1 MITNDLKVIWE
12 IRLFVGSSGM
22 PYKFIYISVL
32 SAMVSLPTVGYA
44 DEAARDPGPES
55 ESYYSGL
62 EDLSLRRDISGINH
76 FYFVQPQVPAF
87 SGGDIASDGP
97 YADVEGG
104 SAGGY
109 ISFAAPS
116 TSTILG
122 FVPEEK
128 GDSWIDGV
136 EFSVDWRADVS
147 GGEHQDYRRIAR
159 SFAGSEID
167 RVGVRADLTAL
178 LYDETLDNSGSTAWR
193 VTGMLGSTSLSL
205 LAEDESMGLGPGSD
219 SGGLLWDIGVGWSSG
234 AMSLNA
240 GYQSAYS
247 LNQTG
252 EEESA
257 IAVLSLGADYAILP
271 GFSIYGEL
279 NVIDGPPDENEDGL
293 GTVVIVGTGVSF

>member
-1 MITNDLKVIWE
+1 
-12 IRLFVGSSGM
+12 M

-32 SAMVSLPTVGYA
+32 SVMVSLPAVGYA
-44 DEAARDPGPES
+44 DEAAEDPGPES
-55 ESYYSGL
+55 EINYSGL
-62 EDLSLRRDISGINH
+62 EDLSLRRDITGISH
-76 FYFVQPQVPAF
+76 FYFVQPEAPAY

-97 YADVEGG
+97 YADVEGS

-109 ISFAAPS
+109 ISFGTPS
-116 TSTILG
+116 TSTFLG
-122 FVPEEK
+122 SVPEEK
-128 GDSWIDGV
+128 GDSWIDNI
-136 EFSVDWRADVS
+136 EFGVDWRPDVS
-147 GGEHQDYRRIAR
+147 GGEHQDYRRIGR
-159 SFAGSEID
+159 GFAGSEID
-167 RVGVRADLTAL
+167 RIGVRADLTAL
-178 LYDETLDNSGSTAWR
+178 MYDEARDNSGPTAWR

-205 LAEDESMGLGPGSD
+205 LAEDDGMELGSRSD

-257 IAVLSLGADYAILP
+257 IAILSLGADYAILP
-271 GFSIYGEL
+271 GFSVYGEF